1 MKLKAK
7 HDCLKV
13 LNTLDKAYEALS
25 FSMLND
31 KLFEELVD
39 THIVQPKGR
48 PYRHC
53 YAQILLLRA
62 YLKAENKHE
71 ALMCFDQEFQLLHTF
86 CFNLQTL
93 ITYIDK
99 RAYHV
104 DKLIEKE
111 QKAHNGTLERV
122 LVRKYD
128 FPEKFTFS
136 GFYQYLFLHDDRQ
149 KIFAQFVAEETNKKL
164 LSRVH
169 DLCAIATVRF
179 VESYGSELST
189 NGLNSYSK
197 QAKAYGFGDLLNEID
212 EKILNVE
219 NPNFDHINVQVEPIN
234 NVVEF
239 KRGFDSNKAF
249 QTLKNQIEIL
259 DANFH
264 FIYFKNKSHS
274 DTLQKFANRKN
285 HSEVYNTIFDQ
296 IISLPYQSF
305 IATRFLQPDEDISED
320 VEVWLEDIYE
330 LLQTLK
336 ALMPAFEDYSRFITM
351 YNESTYTWERLE
363 KEFGFDDKSLKERSY
378 EEKLYFV
385 DFKDKEH
392 WELNYSDDYESDNNI
407 ELYLFYVLVN
417 IVNAAGLVGYKNF
430 QLHNTKKRE
439 CFVVELPEESKNM
452 FYDKKEKIYADLM
465 IGEVNYQDLIDLY
478 YIAIQN

>member
-31 KLFEELVD
+31 KPFEELVD
-39 THIVQPKGR
+39 THIVEPKGR

-86 CFNLQTL
+86 CFNLQAL

-111 QKAHNGTLERV
+111 QQSHNGTLERV
-122 LVRKYD
+122 LVHRYE
-128 FPEKFTFS
+128 FPEEFTFS
-136 GFYQYLFLHDDRQ
+136 VFYQYLFLHDDRQ

-169 DLCAIATVRF
+169 DLCAIATVRL
-179 VESYGSELST
+179 VESYGSELTT
-189 NGLNSYSK
+189 NGLNSYHK

-212 EKILNVE
+212 ENILDVE
-219 NPNFDHINVQVEPIN
+219 NPDFDDIHVNVEPIDN
-234 NVVEF
+234 IIEF
-239 KRGFDSNKAF
+239 KSGFESNIEF
-249 QTLKNQIEIL
+249 QNLKNQIEIL
-259 DANFH
+259 SDNFRFIH
-264 FIYFKNKSHS
+264 FKENES
-274 DTLQKFANRKN
+274 DYSKQKFANRKN
-285 HSEVYNTIFDQ
+285 HSEIYETMFNR
-296 IISLPYQSF
+296 IIWLPYRSF
-305 IATRFLQPDEDISED
+305 IATRYLQPVEDISED
-320 VEVWLEDIYE
+320 IEFLLEDVYD

-351 YNESTYTWERLE
+351 YNESAYDWERLE
-363 KEFGFDDKSLKERSY
+363 KEFGFAHKNLQERSF
-378 EEKLYFV
+378 EEKLYFLN
-385 DFKDKEH
+385 FKNKEH
-392 WELNYSDDYESDNNI
+392 WDFTFSDDYDSENNI
-407 ELYLFYVLVN
+407 EKYLMDILTN
-417 IVNAAGLVGYKNF
+417 IVKSSIAINHRNF
-430 QLHNTKKRE
+430 KLHNTEADK
-439 CFVVELPEESKNM
+439 CFVIELPENEN
-452 FYDKKEKIYADLM
+452 KKFFEKMDKIYADLM
-465 IGEVNYQDLIDLY
+465 IGEVSYQDLIDLY
-478 YIAIQN
+478 YIAIQS